1 VLQLLAAT
9 TNCHTLVTAGARIDN
24 AGMQSMPQTPAPGD
38 MVTVPE
44 GFKVRYWKVLPAKG
58 VYETPGGLVIGSFG
72 YVGDDFAGTQT
83 VFQLL
88 RERRSQRQTTLI
100 DQEVSLSHSF
110 SSWQTLETRAVEGP
124 IVWTAHADGL
134 SWLLADAHAREQ
146 LIAGFQRFRG
156 RPQWL
161 ALEALPPAELRS
173 LLVGTGVSL
182 RFSSPQHHFLVEI
195 DGPDGRTLTSVL
207 GGAPSMAQ
215 PSDVA
220 ALKGRPMLAARS
232 LVSQLDTLGTLAAV
246 VDALL
251 AHPAALV
258 VRSDL
263 EGQVPAV
270 TFPQFSEPLLPV
282 YPDTATWMRA
292 DRELRELGP
301 QATTGTMGMAQFE
314 PRELLEWARDLDT
327 GLALGWYA
335 SAEAPIKY
343 LGIPRRDLQVL
354 CNGALP
360 RRYSFVDH
368 VRMRFGLKPRSA
380 SAR

>member
-1 VLQLLAAT
+1 
-9 TNCHTLVTAGARIDN
+9 
-24 AGMQSMPQTPAPGD
+24 MQSTPQTPAPGD

-58 VYETPGGLVIGSFG
+58 VYETPGGLTIGSFG

-83 VFQLL
+83 VFQLM
-88 RERRSQRQTTLI
+88 RERRSQRPATLI

-110 SSWQTLETRAVEGP
+110 ARWQTLGTRAVASP

-134 SWLLADAHAREQ
+134 SWLLADAQAREQ
-146 LIAGFQRFRG
+146 LVAGFQSFRG

-195 DGPDGRTLTSVL
+195 DGPDGRTLASVL
-207 GGAPSMAQ
+207 GGAPSTAQ
-215 PSDVA
+215 PSDAA
-220 ALKGRPMLAARS
+220 ALRGRPMLTARA
-232 LVSQLDTLGTLAAV
+232 LVSQLESQGSESKLAAV

-263 EGQVPAV
+263 EGQVPAMS
-270 TFPQFSEPLLPV
+270 FPQFSEPLLPV

-292 DRELRELGP
+292 DRELRELHP
-301 QATTGTMGMAQFE
+301 EASATAPMGMAQFE
-314 PRELLEWARDLDT
+314 PRELLEWARDLGT
-327 GLALGWYA
+327 GLALGWYV

-343 LGIPRRDLQVL
+343 LGISRRDLQAL
-354 CNGALP
+354 CDGALP

-368 VRMRFGLKPRSA
+368 VRMTFGLPPRAA